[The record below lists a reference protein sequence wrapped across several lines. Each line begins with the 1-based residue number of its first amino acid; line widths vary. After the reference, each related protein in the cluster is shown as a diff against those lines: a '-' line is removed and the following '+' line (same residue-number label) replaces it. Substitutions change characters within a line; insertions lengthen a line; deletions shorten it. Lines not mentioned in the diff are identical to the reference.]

1 MGLLDRVRTE
11 VAGRTLARAAVREA
25 RGQVEQRYAADLLID
40 MWAQAG
46 AYGYGGQ
53 VYGTV
58 PGLNQTMPGARVQ
71 PVPHNLFG
79 YMAALRGCPPAF
91 AAQLVRAQVLSQMQ
105 FQFRSARAAG
115 PNRSVFGSPSLS
127 LLETPWPNGTT
138 GELIAQMEWH
148 AGVAG
153 NAFVAR
159 RPDRLRVLL
168 PDWVGV
174 LYGSQMEPDYPE
186 HALDGEL
193 LGYVYMNQGW
203 AAGDV
208 RNVHTLLPNEVA
220 HWSPLPDPINPGL
233 GMSWLTPAV
242 RDIQLDSA
250 ASDHKIQYFR
260 NGATPNLVVKG
271 IPAIDP
277 DQFQAIVDKM
287 EATHAGVANAYRT
300 LYLTAGAD
308 ATVVGS
314 NLAETDLKALQ
325 GFTETRISFLSRV
338 PAPLLGIT
346 EGLAGS
352 SLNAGN
358 YAQAK
363 RTFAD
368 LWVHPQMQDLCGA
381 LGTIVDPP
389 VKGPPAD
396 LWYDAVD
403 VPLLRED
410 AKDAAEITQIQAS
423 TVGQLVKDGF
433 TRDSAV
439 AAVTSQN
446 MNLLKPDPNWVS
458 VQLQAGTGQAA
469 AGNGTG
475 GGG

>member
-1 MGLLDRVRTE
+1 MGLLDRVSAE
-11 VAGRTLARAAVREA
+11 VAVRSAPRARE
-25 RGQVEQRYAADLLID
+25 VEQRYAADVLID

-53 VYGTV
+53 TYYGTV

-79 YMAALRGCPPAF
+79 YMSALRHCPPAF
-91 AAQLVRAQVLSQMQ
+91 AAQMVRAQVLSQMQ
-105 FQFRSARAAG
+105 FQFRSARSAG

-127 LLETPWPNGTT
+127 LLEAPWPNGTT

-159 RPDRLRVLL
+159 RPKRLRILI
-168 PDWVGV
+168 PDWVGL

-203 AAGDV
+203 AAGDI
-208 RNVHTLLPNEVA
+208 RNVHTLLPSEVA
-220 HWSPLPDPINPGL
+220 HWSPTPDPINPGL
-233 GMSWLTPAV
+233 GMSWLTPAI
-242 RDIQLDSA
+242 RDMQLDSA

-260 NGATPNLVVKG
+260 QGATPNLVVKG

-277 DQFQAIVDKM
+277 DQFKAIVDKM

-314 NLAETDLKALQ
+314 NLAETDLKTLQ

-338 PAPLLGIT
+338 PAPLLGIS

-358 YAQAK
+358 YGMAR

-368 LWVHPQMQDLCGA
+368 LWVYPQMQDLCGA

-389 VKGPPAD
+389 NKGPAAD
-396 LWYDAVD
+396 LWFDATD

-410 AKDAAEITQIQAS
+410 ASDAAAIAQTQANTIA
-423 TVGQLVKDGF
+423 GLVKEGF
-433 TRDSAV
+433 TWKSAV
-439 AAVTSQN
+439 AAVTGQN
-446 MNLLKPDPNWVS
+446 MALLEHTGLVS
-458 VQLQAGTGQAA
+458 VQLQTPGSTPTPI
-469 AGNGTG
+469 TG
-475 GGG
+475 GTP